1 MRGVSSRVRPRRGD
15 DPPPRHALVLP
26 LPRPAPRRSGPRRHR
41 GVRRLSPQGL
51 RARPARSHQAVHR
64 RDPQEARERAACVL
78 RPVPQAG
85 VLRRVPCR
93 PQEARGREDQQ
104 AGHSRGSQVQGLED
118 QARPALPRAEGLV
131 RVVPRLAL
139 VPALPQDRHAA
150 SVRLAEEAQP
160 RGRGA
165 QGGLQRLPHGP
176 AVLPGVPP
184 RPRQAA
190 RAGRGQLHAV
200 PQGDEA
206 EAADEDQEQGLR
218 RARRA
223 LQGRQALRWPQGPA
237 VPLRRVPH
245 RVRARD
251 RRWRFCGDAR
261 PEPPERGPR
270 RAPVLRLP
278 RCSGLPQ
285 RTHRQVSRRRA
296 LPALPPR
303 AAALTRRAPRVRR
316 AAPGGHLVELLG
328 RRIRP
333 LDAAL
338 WIVGALVAVV
348 AVWLG
353 AALVTDRLSAGGDS
367 PVTREIAA
375 LEDLVRKEPANDVAR
390 LQLAQA
396 LSIAGREDEA
406 VTHYRAVLQED
417 PENVTALSGL
427 GFIASTR
434 KQWET
439 AEGYWQRIITL
450 LEQTE
455 GSGQNQALETA
466 YFYMGDVLLE
476 QKRYAEAIPYYRAAL
491 RIKRSSADVHY
502 HLAVAYRETGSPT
515 KYREELEAAL
525 AFDPVMPEAN
535 YDYGNILLAEGD
547 RATAAEHFRASVD
560 AAPGIEAPVEALEAL
575 GPAEDRI
582 AAAQRLR
589 ETDPKAALVEARI
602 AAALEPS
609 DVAAWALCA
618 GLYEKTGDVERA
630 LQMWKRVVALDGQN
644 AEANEAVRRLSG
656 AK

>member
-1 MRGVSSRVRPRRGD
+1 M
-15 DPPPRHALVLP
+15 
-26 LPRPAPRRSGPRRHR
+26 
-41 GVRRLSPQGL
+41 
-51 RARPARSHQAVHR
+51 
-64 RDPQEARERAACVL
+64 
-78 RPVPQAG
+78 
-85 VLRRVPCR
+85 
-93 PQEARGREDQQ
+93 
-104 AGHSRGSQVQGLED
+104 
-118 QARPALPRAEGLV
+118 
-131 RVVPRLAL
+131 
-139 VPALPQDRHAA
+139 
-150 SVRLAEEAQP
+150 
-160 RGRGA
+160 
-165 QGGLQRLPHGP
+165 
-176 AVLPGVPP
+176 
-184 RPRQAA
+184 
-190 RAGRGQLHAV
+190 
-200 PQGDEA
+200 
-206 EAADEDQEQGLR
+206 
-218 RARRA
+218 
-223 LQGRQALRWPQGPA
+223 
-237 VPLRRVPH
+237 
-245 RVRARD
+245 
-251 RRWRFCGDAR
+251 
-261 PEPPERGPR
+261 
-270 RAPVLRLP
+270 
-278 RCSGLPQ
+278 
-285 RTHRQVSRRRA
+285 
-296 LPALPPR
+296 
-303 AAALTRRAPRVRR
+303 
-316 AAPGGHLVELLG
+316 ELLG

-390 LQLAQA
+390 LQLAQS

-406 VTHYRAVLQED
+406 VTHYRVVLQED
-417 PENVTALSGL
+417 PENITALSGL

-502 HLAVAYRETGSPT
+502 HLAVAYRETGSST

-535 YDYGNILLAEGD
+535 YDLGNVLLAEGD
-547 RATAAEHFRASVD
+547 RAAAAEHFRASVD

-575 GPAEDRI
+575 GPVEDRI

-589 ETDPKAALVEARI
+589 ETDPKAALAEARI

-609 DVAAWALCA
+609 DAAVWALCG
-618 GLYEKTGDVERA
+618 GLYEKAGDVERA
-630 LQMWKRVVALDGQN
+630 VQMWKRVVALDGQN
-644 AEANEAVRRLSG
+644 AAANEAVRRLSG